1 MSANP
6 VSSLVSK
13 ALIAAPLEAKV
24 ASSGF
29 IGLVA
34 TGIIESIQYFA
45 PHLTVPSAALTGLYV
60 TIVSTIA
67 GYFAPHTS
75 TSGEVPAAPVNP
87 MPPPPPVV

>member
-1 MSANP
+1 VTVANR
-6 VSSLVSK
+6 VTNSISK
-13 ALIAAPLEAKV
+13 VLIAAPLEAKV

-45 PHLTVPSAALTGLYV
+45 PHLTVPSPALTGLYV

-75 TSGEVPAAPVNP
+75 TTEVQPPANP
-87 MPPPPPVV
+87 PANPPAV